1 MVRHKNRILKKKLK
15 EKNIF
20 SQSKKHKFI
29 KRKKKDPN
37 DKYNK
42 KKKKQ
47 EELSINSYQSNPHKR
62 KKRKEPDNVTVKVQK
77 KNVVNVIKKR
87 YEESSSGEEEDE
99 QSYMYNTLLGTF
111 NKNLYSKSAVSS
123 ESEESQEDDEEENNN
138 DTVEEEEDE
147 DSEPVDNADLSS
159 IGEESENENLDN
171 TEEGDDV
178 FATDEDIDDIS
189 DSAIE
194 EPNDNDDLLDEGSG
208 DEQSEEENLEESE
221 DGMEDDDEEQYEN
234 EDNAEDPF
242 VSHLKYDLSLE
253 LLNSISNK
261 IYEKQQAQWPTLGQ
275 MVIQIPKVE
284 QAEKE
289 SSKTLLSQNET
300 YACPHGMP
308 TIRELDYEKCFIK
321 SQLHNNVSRALV
333 KHCHVET
340 FTPFQTELF
349 SVINSYQDL
358 FYPERTFNNA
368 EEIRFLYCLH
378 AVNHSLKTRLK
389 VIHHNARLTDR
400 FDIPDEFRDQGLVRP
415 KVLIVAPFKDSALR
429 IVRMITSIL
438 LSDECKANVINKKRF
453 YDEFSGEDGT
463 LPRKNPHPTDF
474 EKTFVGNTEDTF
486 KVGLSIT
493 KKSLKLYADFYSSDI
508 IIASPLGLRMIIGAE
523 GERNRE
529 YDFLASIEL
538 LILDQTELFL
548 MQNWDH
554 VLHVMDHLHLQPK
567 QTHGTDL
574 ARVRSWA
581 VNGWAKYYRQTLV
594 FSSLLLPPISA
605 LFSKKCSNYEGKVQV
620 LNPRLTGTIS
630 RVVVKLP
637 QVFHRVYCTS
647 PLDAVE
653 ERFNTFVTKIL
664 PQYKPEIM
672 NHTLIYVPSY
682 FDFIRLRNYMKREDM
697 SFVQICEYSKDNQIA
712 RARDLFFHA
721 EKHFL
726 LYSERFHFFRRIRVR
741 GIRHI
746 VFYEPPQF
754 PHFYSELI
762 NFMQEANQYRH
773 EDGGSESNM
782 SVSVLYTKFDLAT
795 LSAIVSTS
803 RASAMLLNDNPV
815 QMYTTGD

>member
-1 MVRHKNRILKKKLK
+1 MVRHKNRLLKKKLK

-29 KRKKKDPN
+29 KKKKKDPY
-37 DKYNK
+37 DK

-47 EELSINSYQSNPHKR
+47 NELNINNNPSNPHKR
-62 KKRKEPDNVTVKVQK
+62 KKRNTEDTKPVKFVK
-77 KNVVNVIKKR
+77 KNVENVIKKK
-87 YEESSSGEEEDE
+87 YAESSSGEEEDE
-99 QSYMYNTLLGTF
+99 QRFMYNALLGTF
-111 NKNLYSKSAVSS
+111 KKNLNANSAMSS
-123 ESEESQEDDEEENNN
+123 EEEESEPE
-138 DTVEEEEDE
+138 EEEEDTDHINQE
-147 DSEPVDNADLSS
+147 DLSS
-159 IGEESENENLDN
+159 LGEESDNQNEEEKENGSDEEISDNEVDSENDEANVISDDDN
-171 TEEGDDV
+171 GSNDDDV
-178 FATDEDIDDIS
+178 DE
-189 DSAIE
+189 E
-194 EPNDNDDLLDEGSG
+194 EEEVNE
-208 DEQSEEENLEESE
+208 SEEE
-221 DGMEDDDEEQYEN
+221 DEEEDYGNNEVDN
-234 EDNAEDPF
+234 EDNIEDPF

-261 IYEKQQAQWPTLGQ
+261 VYDKQQAQWTTLGQ
-275 MVIQIPKVE
+275 LIIQIPKVE
-284 QAEKE
+284 KDAQN
-289 SSKTLLSQNET
+289 STKTLLGQNEI
-300 YACPHGMP
+300 YATPHALP
-308 TIRELDYEKCFIK
+308 SVKEIDVEKCFVK
-321 SQLHNNVSRALV
+321 SQLHNNIDRALF
-333 KHCHVET
+333 KHCQLDA
-340 FTPFQTELF
+340 FTPLQTELF

-368 EEIRFLYCLH
+368 EQIRFVYCLH

-438 LSDECKANVINKKRF
+438 LSDASKANVINKKRF
-453 YDEFSGEDGT
+453 YDEFTGDDGC

-523 GERNRE
+523 GEKNRE

-538 LILDQTELFL
+538 VILDQTELFL

-567 QTHGTDL
+567 QTHGTDF

-581 VNGWAKYYRQTLV
+581 VNGWTKYYRQTLV
-594 FSSLLLPPISA
+594 FSSLLLPPITA

-620 LNPRLTGTIS
+620 LNPKLTGTIS
-630 RVVVKLP
+630 RIVVKLP
-637 QVFHRVYCTS
+637 QVFHRIYCTS
-647 PLDAVE
+647 PLEAVE

-682 FDFIRLRNYMKREDM
+682 FDYIRIRNYMKREDM
-697 SFVQICEYSKDNQIA
+697 SFVQICEYSKDNLIA

-754 PHFYSELI
+754 PHFYSEMI

-773 EDGGSESNM
+773 EDGGSADNI
-782 SVSVLYTKFDLAT
+782 SVSVLYTKYDLAA
-795 LSAIVSTS
+795 LSAIVTTP

-815 QMYTTGD
+815 QMFTTGE

>member
-147 DSEPVDNADLSS
+147 DGEPVDDADLSS

-221 DGMEDDDEEQYEN
+221 DGMEDDDDDDDEEQNEN

-340 FTPFQTELF
+340 FTPLQTELF

-523 GERNRE
+523 GERNR
-529 YDFLASIEL
+529 D
-538 LILDQTELFL
+538 
-548 MQNWDH
+548 
-554 VLHVMDHLHLQPK
+554 
-567 QTHGTDL
+567 
-574 ARVRSWA
+574 WA

-605 LFSKKCSNYEGKVQV
+605 LFGKKCSNYEGKVQV

-762 NFMQEANQYRH
+762 NFMQVNEN
-773 EDGGSESNM
+773 GLGTESNM

>member
-147 DSEPVDNADLSS
+147 DGEPVDDADLSS

-221 DGMEDDDEEQYEN
+221 DGMEDDDEDDEEQNEN

-340 FTPFQTELF
+340 FTPLQTELF

-474 EKTFVGNTEDTF
+474 EKTFVGKNEETD
-486 KVGLSIT
+486 IT
-493 KKSLKLYADFYSSDI
+493 LVLENKYQANSMDGKKSKYVFEHPECWKDETRMNALFAPFRDREVNPIFYDVKMKFWKDLIQEACSNVGYFTI
-508 IIASPLGLRMIIGAE
+508 QELNTAFT
-523 GERNRE
+523 RNRRIP
-529 YDFLASIEL
+529 YCTANIVKD
-538 LILDQTELFL
+538 LII
-548 MQNWDH
+548 NYI
-554 VLHVMDHLHLQPK
+554 
-567 QTHGTDL
+567 
-574 ARVRSWA
+574 
-581 VNGWAKYYRQTLV
+581 N
-594 FSSLLLPPISA
+594 LPSHSP
-605 LFSKKCSNYEGKVQV
+605 
-620 LNPRLTGTIS
+620 T
-630 RVVVKLP
+630 

-762 NFMQEANQYRH
+762 NFMQVNEN
-773 EDGGSESNM
+773 GLG
-782 SVSVLYTKFDLAT
+782 T
-795 LSAIVSTS
+795 
-803 RASAMLLNDNPV
+803 
-815 QMYTTGD
+815 